1 MSRVTAATV
10 NWTRAEIDEVL
21 DAVSAS
27 STVRGRTKAMETL
40 NQARAKIEAKENPKA
55 RVTIRFGERP
65 AALVAEVLR
74 GRSSSS
80 EARSALR
87 RLEGAAIQAVRGA
100 RRAKRD
106 EVTLSNVKAE
116 TRDHRARHVT
126 GRPRS
131 AR

>member
-27 STVRGRTKAMETL
+27 STVRGRKKALETL
-40 NQARAKIEAKENPKA
+40 SQARAKIEAKENPKA
-55 RVTIRFGERP
+55 RVMIRFGERP
-65 AALVAEVLR
+65 AALVAEVLH
-74 GRSSSS
+74 GRSSSD
-80 EARSALR
+80 AQSALR

>member
-10 NWTRAEIDEVL
+10 SWTPAEIDEVL
-21 DAVSAS
+21 NAVSAS
-27 STVRGRTKAMETL
+27 STVRGRKKALETL

-65 AALVAEVLR
+65 AAFVAEALH
-74 GRSSSS
+74 GRSSS

-87 RLEGAAIQAVRGA
+87 RLEEAAIQAVRGA

-106 EVTLSNVKAE
+106 EVTLNNIKAE

>member
-1 MSRVTAATV
+1 MCRVAAATV

-27 STVRGRTKAMETL
+27 STVRGRKKALETL
-40 NQARAKIEAKENPKA
+40 KQARAKVAAKDNPKA
-55 RVTIRFGERP
+55 RVTIRLGERP
-65 AALVAEVLR
+65 AALIAEVLQ
-74 GRSSSS
+74 GRSSPP
-80 EARSALR
+80 ARSALR
-87 RLEGAAIQAVRGA
+87 RLEEAAIQAVRGA

-116 TRDHRARHVT
+116 TRDHRVRHVT

-131 AR
+131 ARS